1 MVARAGRDHHSP
13 GHPNITE
20 SGLRPGDDGPRAGCA
35 EVARHTDRVR
45 VAGRNR
51 RIAQAR
57 AIGDQNLGRVAIVAI
72 EVDLDRVRVG
82 RVEDEVARDI
92 QQPVERTLNVF
103 QTNEIRL
110 VDVSEDRR
118 VDVVTVQV
126 ERPLDLVRD
135 LVGLRPRG
143 AFLRPVEVDR
153 PILAMELGSLVGS
166 QLWYSLSV
174 TMP

>member
-1 MVARAGRDHHSP
+1 VVARAGRDHHSP

-20 SGLRPGDDGPRAGCA
+20 SGLRPGENGPRTGGA
-35 EVARHTDRVR
+35 EVASDADGIR
-45 VAGRNR
+45 VAGRHR

-57 AIGDQNLGRVAIVAI
+57 AIGDQNHRVVAIVAI

-82 RVEDEVARDI
+82 RVEDEIARDI
-92 QQPVERTLNVF
+92 QQPVERALDVL
-103 QTNEIRL
+103 EAHEVGL
-110 VDVSEDRR
+110 VRVAKDRR
-118 VDVVTVQV
+118 VDIVAVQV

-135 LVGLRPRG
+135 LVGLRPRS